1 MREFVYGLIYL
12 FCGIFMIIWPLRMLK
27 MIDAFMVFI
36 FFINGTKQ
44 LLKAGKHPKAMD
56 IGAGLLSIAFAFFL
70 SNHQYFSKGII
81 RMSTAI
87 YMLMYCVSCL
97 VQFLIDIHTKEG
109 HSLIDLGNGV
119 FCLVIGG
126 YLFFHKNF
134 DVNVLILL
142 FGLYCI
148 ALAGRSFLDG
158 WSGIRSDYH
167 WQHKH
172 YLMLPAIVL
181 AFLPGQ
187 RIHRLKKQ
195 NKTERIDKKSEA
207 KTDLKIM
214 VHVGSQGLQKVGHIT
229 FAYKDCVY
237 SYGNYDATSSKLNG
251 TMGDGVFFVLPFDVY
266 LKQMLQTE
274 KNSIFEYGIHVNKS
288 QAKWIE
294 HEIKALKQRSKIW
307 LCAIER
313 ENGFSHP
320 QDYMNDYPSRL
331 RNATQVQFYKIMKGK
346 FKTYWALGDNC
357 AQFTN
362 LVFSKLGSAIL
373 NLRGVVSPGAYFV
386 WLEHEFKKQKSPIV
400 YRKIHIAI

>member
-1 MREFVYGLIYL
+1 MIEFAYGLVYL
-12 FCGIFMIIWPLRMLK
+12 FCGIFMIVWPLRMLK

-44 LLKAGKHPKAMD
+44 LLKAGRHPKVID
-56 IGAGLLSIAFAFFL
+56 IEWGLLSIGFAFFI
-70 SNHQYFSKGII
+70 SNHQYFSNGIV
-81 RMSTAI
+81 RLGTAI
-87 YMLMYCVSCL
+87 YMWMYCVSCL
-97 VQFLIDIHTKEG
+97 VQFFIDIHTKEG
-109 HSLIDLGNGV
+109 HSLVDLGNGI
-119 FCLVIGG
+119 FCLVIGS

-158 WSGIRSDYH
+158 WLGIRSDYH

-187 RIHRLKKQ
+187 YIQRLKKQ
-195 NKTERIDKKSEA
+195 DKTERTDKKTDA
-207 KTDLKIM
+207 TTDLRVM
-214 VHVGSQGLQKVGHIT
+214 VHVGPKGLQKVGHIT

-237 SYGNYDATSSKLNG
+237 SYGNYDIASSKLNG
-251 TMGDGVFFVLPFDVY
+251 TMGDGVFFMLPFDVY
-266 LKQMLQTE
+266 LKQMLHTE
-274 KNSIFEYGIHVNKS
+274 KNSVFEYGIHVNQK

-294 HEIKALKQRSKIW
+294 HEIEALKQRSKIW

-331 RNATQVQFYKIMKGK
+331 RNATQVQFYKIINGK

-362 LVFSKLGSAIL
+362 MVFSKLGSAIL

-386 WLEHEFKKQKSPIV
+386 WLEHEFKKSKSPIV
-400 YRKIHIAI
+400 YRKIHIAA